1 MKTIEITPENAA
13 KAFKAADEKGK
24 ALLTALL
31 GEETFKAKSKERIE
45 TFEEALEQFNI
56 DKTEFENSCKGLTTD
71 EVAYRKIKLIAKAL
85 NQGWTPDWDNDKEYK
100 YYPYF
105 NMQSGV
111 GVSGSFYDHWRTITD
126 VGSRLCYKSSD
137 LAIYAGNQFESIYK
151 DFLTL

>member
-1 MKTIEITPENAA
+1 MKTIEITPQNAI
-13 KAFKAADEKGK
+13 KAFQSADEKGK

-85 NQGWTPDWDNDKEYK
+85 NQGWTPDWDNDNEYK
-100 YYPYF
+100 HYPYF

-111 GVSGSFYDHWRTITD
+111 GFSGSYCGSWVAGTG

-137 LAIYAGNQFESIYK
+137 LAIYAGKQFESIYK